1 MMFVTKTEWRRS
13 RRMFGSLPYSKTLTN
28 KLYIFGWGGGCVRV
42 YFCMSGCVSV
52 LACVRLNNN
61 TNMDKNEAML

>member
-1 MMFVTKTEWRRS
+1 
-13 RRMFGSLPYSKTLTN
+13 MFGSLPYSKTLTN

-61 TNMDKNEAML
+61 TNMDKHEAML